1 MQSLSSARSL
11 RSLTP
16 QTLASLALPERSS
29 VEEGKERRRKEGE
42 KIGGLG
48 GFSSKERMKDER

>member
-1 MQSLSSARSL
+1 
-11 RSLTP
+11 
-16 QTLASLALPERSS
+16 
-29 VEEGKERRRKEGE
+29 VGEGKERRRKEGE